1 MSTVAGRVALGERH
15 ASSRA
20 VTTVVAAG
28 EVVALDV
35 THAVAGFRRAVG
47 QFAQV
52 PFQSGVQRRMERTWK
67 TRHSFACSTADPPVG
82 LVEFVEVD
90 EDLTITSREPA
101 SALAFV
107 VVHKI
112 MAFSSVQT

>member
-52 PFQSGVQRRMERTWK
+52 PFQS
-67 TRHSFACSTADPPVG
+67 VG